1 MAGNSVPVLLVTAN
15 VGSIFEEPSVMLK
28 IWTEE
33 FLSTILRLDPK
44 FIALHCQEVGGKNY
58 EQSMRHVEDFVR
70 LLMSSEEL
78 RLFDKIRVFL
88 DEDYSS
94 AEHFTALGNFYFVHE
109 SLKEVLL
116 WDFKECTF
124 IPVNGKEVHSGNI
137 EAVTTKEKA
146 KFPQEFFP
154 ECKWSRKG
162 FLRTRWSISGTVFD
176 LINIHLFHD
185 ASNFIAMETFPS
197 VYSKTRRRALEHTL
211 DRFHNDKYPNVPYFL
226 FGDFNFRTDT
236 ASVIKKL
243 TEDTQERKLSNK
255 GSISKLQ
262 FHNKEDDLILTLGK
276 KEFSHHEH
284 QNVFMQNSGQ
294 WLREYDRELEDFDGR
309 LYEFPIKF
317 VPSYPF
323 EEDINEGSN
332 YMQTRVPAWCDR
344 VLLSTTAKLLVEDI
358 SSPDAVEYGIIGPTT
373 CMGDHKPVYLRA
385 SLTLDE
391 GMINCCSLPSAPE
404 FCFRVPDNYVEL
416 LSMLPDY
423 SSCVSGR
430 LNYMDRSTNLLHA
443 APIKHDPYTPD
454 SMDSPSPNAIMT
466 ASVDL
471 PDVDIENIN
480 NSSTLQSVNPSNSM
494 RRLDRAVSPA
504 LLKSKLELIVRNKK
518 QETDTI
524 DQEATD
530 IKRSPSDR
538 CLHSW
543 PNTEEQW
550 TVRTNRC
557 NSDVSWQRSHLLTE
571 AWVQG
576 KGQQG
581 YHSFGE
587 FVNRASLGGS
597 SSPNGVEGLSSDLI
611 IPRISIINASNLESN
626 ESSVYLHED
635 KYSNYSDN
643 KLSVYSDGQ
652 TKSLSGEAFS
662 SEKSDETC
670 EKKIHERSN
679 RLSSNTKIAID
690 ENVYLRDISELLTSQ
705 DKNAYPMMV
714 GTNVY
719 RVGSKIDEDKMLEA
733 KEQRFNEIIDTLEEN
748 NSRNLCA
755 LVQNDDESSIK
766 DRKVITEDPANDQT
780 SQVLKYA
787 RTEQIEVHSGDNE
800 ADKLSE
806 RDTKGVKTEQNVG
819 GGLRTNEVEILR
831 CDNKNETVIT
841 QQITRSNS
849 IQSQDI
855 GDSTG
860 NVKLK
865 LKAYQVSERCK
876 HNIAEKKNTMNQES
890 ESGTMS
896 SLTSREIFNN
906 NNNHSNNNYD
916 SATTI
921 TRYIHIKH
929 ADSSVKVFRETT
941 V

>member
-1 MAGNSVPVLLVTAN
+1 MAGNGVPVLLVTAN

-33 FLSTILRLDPK
+33 FLSIILRLDPK

-58 EQSMRHVEDFVR
+58 EHSTRQVEDFVR

-109 SLKEVLL
+109 SLKDVLL
-116 WDFKECTF
+116 WDFQECTF

-211 DRFHNDKYPNVPYFL
+211 DRFHNDKYSNVPYFL

-236 ASVIKKL
+236 AGVIKKL

-262 FHNKEDDLILTLGK
+262 FHNKDDDLVLTLGK
-276 KEFSHHEH
+276 KEFSHCEH
-284 QNVFMQNSGQ
+284 QNVFMKNSGE

-309 LYEFPIKF
+309 LFEFPIKF

-344 VLLSTTAKLLVEDI
+344 VLLSPTAKMLLQDI
-358 SSPDAVEYGIIGPTT
+358 TSPDAVEYGIIGPTT

-385 SLTLDE
+385 NLILDE

-404 FCFRVPDNYVEL
+404 FCFRVPSDYVEL

-430 LNYMDRSTNLLHA
+430 PGYADRSANLLHA

-454 SMDSPSPNAIMT
+454 SMDSPSPNAIIT
-466 ASVDL
+466 ATGDV
-471 PDVDIENIN
+471 PDVDVDNMN
-480 NSSTLQSVNPSNSM
+480 AASALHSAQASNLA

-504 LLKSKLELIVRNKK
+504 LLKSKLELIVRSKK
-518 QETDTI
+518 QEAMESDQDTS
-524 DQEATD
+524 D
-530 IKRSPSDR
+530 IKRSPSDC
-538 CLHSW
+538 CLRSW
-543 PNTEEQW
+543 PDADEQQQW
-550 TVRTNRC
+550 SVRTNRC

-571 AWVQG
+571 AWVQA

-581 YHSFGE
+581 YHSFGN
-587 FVNRASLGGS
+587 FINRSSLDS
-597 SSPNGVEGLSSDLI
+597 TPPNGVEGLVPDLI
-611 IPRISIINASNLESN
+611 IPRISIINASNFESN
-626 ESSVYLHED
+626 ESSVYLHDD
-635 KYSNYSDN
+635 KYTVYSDT
-643 KLSVYSDGQ
+643 KLSTYSDGQ

-662 SEKSDETC
+662 SEKSDELC
-670 EKKIHERSN
+670 DKANDESN
-679 RLSSNTKIAID
+679 RLTSSDTRKTND
-690 ENVYLRDISELLTSQ
+690 NLYLQNISELITKQ
-705 DKNAYPMMV
+705 EKDTRAMMTTV
-714 GTNVY
+714 STNLFESEE
-719 RVGSKIDEDKMLEA
+719 RMLEDRE
-733 KEQRFNEIIDTLEEN
+733 KRLNQIMGTLQDTED
-748 NSRNLCA
+748 
-755 LVQNDDESSIK
+755 NDDKSRCTLAEVAAVDTFSIRDSRVVSGK
-766 DRKVITEDPANDQT
+766 PVEDERT
-780 SQVLKYA
+780 YQVLRLA
-787 RTEQIEVHSGDNE
+787 QTERRDVDLGRSE
-800 ADKLSE
+800 AKDELPE
-806 RDTKGVKTEQNVG
+806 KGATIPVKTEEQEKCDE
-819 GGLRTNEVEILR
+819 TNLCTDAEDFSAANKEPEISR
-831 CDNKNETVIT
+831 RDSKNET
-841 QQITRSNS
+841 SS
-849 IQSQDI
+849 SLQSQDTSDNM
-855 GDSTG
+855 GDVKTKSAARKVAESCKG
-860 NVKLK
+860 NIVVKGSK
-865 LKAYQVSERCK
+865 CQKCCCVVS
-876 HNIAEKKNTMNQES
+876 
-890 ESGTMS
+890 
-896 SLTSREIFNN
+896 
-906 NNNHSNNNYD
+906 
-916 SATTI
+916 
-921 TRYIHIKH
+921 
-929 ADSSVKVFRETT
+929 
-941 V
+941 